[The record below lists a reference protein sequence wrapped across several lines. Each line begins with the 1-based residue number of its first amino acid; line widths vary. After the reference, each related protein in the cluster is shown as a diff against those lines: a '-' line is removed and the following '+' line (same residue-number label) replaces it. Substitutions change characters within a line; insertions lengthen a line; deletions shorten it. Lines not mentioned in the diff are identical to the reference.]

1 MFLFLMGIIFG
12 VGVTFAFLCAM
23 ISVFSVGRIY
33 ATLWPSHT
41 PGRWRGSTTKF
52 QVQAKPPPE

>member
-1 MFLFLMGIIFG
+1 MFLFLMGVIIG
-12 VGVTFAFLCAM
+12 ACLTFAFLCAM
-23 ISVFSVGRIY
+23 ASFFSAGITY